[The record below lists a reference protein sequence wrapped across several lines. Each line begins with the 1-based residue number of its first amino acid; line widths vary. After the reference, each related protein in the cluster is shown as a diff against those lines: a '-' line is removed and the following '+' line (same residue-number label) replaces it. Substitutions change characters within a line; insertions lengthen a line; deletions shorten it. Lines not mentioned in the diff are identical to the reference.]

1 MPINNDELSITK
13 ELNASI
19 NIFGTVDIIP
29 AMIINDIPLP
39 IPLAVIWSPIH
50 NNRQVPAV
58 NTKAYCRNDVPAVI
72 MILDF
77 IISIVDKFLPP
88 KAYTIANP
96 CKNAIII
103 PKYLVIWLSFC
114 LPFAPS
120 FFKSLKYGMISICKI
135 LTMIEAEI

>member
-39 IPLAVIWSPIH
+39 SPFWVILSPSH
-50 NNRQVPAV
+50 S
-58 NTKAYCRNDVPAVI
+58 RNDVPAVI